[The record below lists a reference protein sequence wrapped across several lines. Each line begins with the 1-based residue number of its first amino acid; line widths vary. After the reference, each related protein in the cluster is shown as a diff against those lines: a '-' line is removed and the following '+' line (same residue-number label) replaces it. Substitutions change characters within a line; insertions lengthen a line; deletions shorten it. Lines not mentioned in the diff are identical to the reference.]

1 MSFDLTPLF
10 PSLSPEDTLCAQE
23 ALWGLL
29 KQQARLYAPDSTSL
43 PAETAAALAESILLT
58 LGAGRNPAVL
68 LSTDLHTDFRQG
80 QRRLSQKL
88 TLSQHLLRDYNLY
101 TYFFA
106 K

>member
-1 MSFDLTPLF
+1 MPFDLTPLF

-58 LGAGRNPAVL
+58 LGGSPAFDR
-68 LSTDLHTDFRQG
+68 SAHRFPPG
-80 QRRLSQKL
+80 AAPPFPK
-88 TLSQHLLRDYNLY
+88 N
-101 TYFFA
+101 
-106 K
+106 